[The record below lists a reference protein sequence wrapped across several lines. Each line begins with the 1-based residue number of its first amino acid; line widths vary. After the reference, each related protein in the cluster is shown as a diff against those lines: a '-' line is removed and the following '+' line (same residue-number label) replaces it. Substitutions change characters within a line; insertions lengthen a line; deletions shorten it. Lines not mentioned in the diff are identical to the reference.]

1 MKQLPGNQQFPDKL
15 STNDLRAYRR
25 WIGGLYLSYLAATI
39 IAVGLMLANG
49 PPRDLS
55 ASNEIQVARL
65 KGGPAVPAAA
75 KHVTRP

>member
-1 MKQLPGNQQFPDKL
+1 
-15 STNDLRAYRR
+15 
-25 WIGGLYLSYLAATI
+25 LAAII